1 MIKIMVKKMKCNL
14 TELDPKFSKVEIVML
29 TLFLHYSLLNLICKY
44 NKFMSDEYNGNF
56 MIE

>member
-1 MIKIMVKKMKCNL
+1 MVKKMKCNL